1 MNAYRGSGGML
12 GAWLVFSC
20 PMASGDSHTYYCIGP
35 LPGFT
40 HAMCVKTLCFLIQLD
55 DVIIIFI

>member
-1 MNAYRGSGGML
+1 ML

-40 HAMCVKTLCFLIQLD
+40 HTMCVKTLCFLIQLD
-55 DVIIIFI
+55 DVIIFII